1 MTIDIEKNKQEYL
14 EEVYSEMKR
23 RGYTPDEIPK
33 VIAKTGFLNALN
45 EYPEEQFHYSAED
58 AVDEILFVAAKY

>member
-1 MTIDIEKNKQEYL
+1 MKEYL
-14 EEVYSEMKR
+14 DEVYSEMKR
-23 RGYTPDEIPK
+23 RGYTLEEIPM
-33 VIAKTGFLNALN
+33 VIAKTGFLSVLD

>member
-1 MTIDIEKNKQEYL
+1 
-14 EEVYSEMKR
+14 MKC
-23 RGYTPDEIPK
+23 RGYTSEEIPK

-58 AVDEILFVAAKY
+58 AVDEILFVAAKN